1 MADNEIPQMTPI
13 ESSMLSGH
21 HYDPDTRKMTVTFKN
36 GAVHQYDDVPIEKH
50 TAFTG
55 ALSPGS
61 YFNSRIKSTHA
72 GRRLN
77 PGKA

>member
-36 GAVHQYDDVPIEKH
+36 GAVHQYDDVPADKFE
-50 TAFTG
+50 AFVG
-55 ALSPGS
+55 SASPGRF
-61 YFNSRIKSTHA
+61 FNDKIKINHLNRKLGSRK
-72 GRRLN
+72 
-77 PGKA
+77 P